1 MCPKIY
7 ACRNDCPNVHPKQP
21 CHPGSAE
28 ECVVWIA
35 REYVAAGQ
43 PVCNYYKWMTND
55 ISLLQ
60 YGWLQVCMCGSCN
73 MRDQGVMAACT
84 VLYCECCARG
94 LHFFVPT

>member
-1 MCPKIY
+1 
-7 ACRNDCPNVHPKQP
+7 
-21 CHPGSAE
+21 
-28 ECVVWIA
+28 VWIA

-94 LHFFVPT
+94 LHFFVPTCLFFDFFCGNALIRHRLPLGV